1 MNFGEYL
8 KILRIKRGL
17 NLRELARRSEISHS
31 YLSLIE
37 SGKRGIP
44 KPEHLL
50 KIAPHLDVDYM
61 DLMKVAGYVMAEHE
75 FSSEEEEFL
84 KGLEEGTPLYELFKK
99 HKPTLDGKELTAT
112 EMDFAI
118 TILRNLRNTM
128 NQS

>member
-8 KILRIKRGL
+8 KSLRIKRGL

-50 KIAPHLDVDYM
+50 KLAPPLDVDYM
-61 DLMKVAGYVMAEHE
+61 DLMKAAGYVINESE
-75 FSSEEEEFL
+75 FTSEEAEFL
-84 KGLEEGTPLYELFKK
+84 KGLKEGTSLTELFEK
-99 HKPTLDGKELTAT
+99 HKPTLDGKELTQK
-112 EMDFAI
+112 EIDFAI
-118 TILRNLRNTM
+118 TIIRNLRDA
-128 NQS
+128 QV